1 VRPMLRTQLE
11 LEPWEIEVAFLTD
24 KCGVDPKEART
35 VMIYQWLLCGDLRP
49 LEAAIVKRCEIDWVV
64 LDLLADMISSDT
76 SRYGTPPPYRL
87 KAAPLHKGRPKKP
100 ELFARRVIAALKYER
115 SRALQAERSDEGFER
130 IANELGISPRT
141 VRQAVTAFRKAEKER
156 AK

>member
-1 VRPMLRTQLE
+1 MLRTQLE
-11 LEPWEIEVAFLTD
+11 LAPWEIEVAFLT
-24 KCGVDPKEART
+24 KCGFDPDQART
-35 VMIYQWLLCGDLRP
+35 VMIHRWPLYGDLRP
-49 LEAAIVKRCEIDWVV
+49 LEAAIVEGREIDRVV